1 MGTLGVKMGVM
12 VGVSVHVG
20 GAGGTMGVK
29 VRAGG
34 MEVGDSAAKVGK
46 GGGMGVG
53 ERGRGVDS
61 RVGAGRL
68 QASISNSTRAN
79 PIRFIGILL
88 SGRKYHCLP
97 GVAMVRRGKVLLINF
112 IEIPFHYTAFLGCLS
127 KKKEWDGSRRANGG
141 GSRQ

>member
-1 MGTLGVKMGVM
+1 MGTLGVKVGVM

-20 GAGGTMGVK
+20 GAGGTVGVK

-97 GVAMVRRGKVLLINF
+97 GVAMVRRRKCVVKFHRDSFSLYSVFGMFEQEKRMGWIVEGK
-112 IEIPFHYTAFLGCLS
+112 
-127 KKKEWDGSRRANGG
+127 
-141 GSRQ
+141 

>member
-1 MGTLGVKMGVM
+1 MGTLGVKVGIM

-20 GAGGTMGVK
+20 VAGGMVGVK

-53 ERGRGVDS
+53 ERERGVGG

-88 SGRKYHCLP
+88 SGRKYHCLSR
-97 GVAMVRRGKVLLINF
+97 VAMVRRGKCVVK
-112 IEIPFHYTAFLGCLS
+112 FHRDSFSLYSVFGMFEQE
-127 KKKEWDGSRRANGG
+127 KRGG
-141 GSRQ
+141 WIAEGKWRGQ